1 MRFLWLLSLVSFFFL
16 VGLFFVLFL
25 SLYFSLM
32 RFGRICEK
40 CNAPKPIRTHHCSTC
55 RKCVLDMDH
64 HCPFIA
70 SCVGRNNY
78 RHFFLFVVYCWF
90 ATVYATWL
98 SAQPYAACVTAS
110 DSGSG
115 AFGSAEEPDD
125 ICASWRSSTK
135 RKLYYVSVLSLVVI
149 SVFLVFLLYLLAT
162 CQTVLGFMHKHTR
175 SGLLDHYR
183 PRGLLLNLQFKLGPV
198 AYWWRFLLPFPQ
210 LYRNIPLFVERGTL

>member
-110 DSGSG
+110 DV
-115 AFGSAEEPDD
+115 
-125 ICASWRSSTK
+125 SSFP
-135 RKLYYVSVLSLVVI
+135 LSLAQI
-149 SVFLVFLLYLLAT
+149 HLPFLLE
-162 CQTVLGFMHKHTR
+162 
-175 SGLLDHYR
+175 
-183 PRGLLLNLQFKLGPV
+183 KLSV
-198 AYWWRFLLPFPQ
+198 YFHRIFLLPLSFSLAVDCSASSYSASCFSSSLVCVSLVLVRLARQKSRTTSVPAGGPAPRGNSTMS
-210 LYRNIPLFVERGTL
+210 LSSPLS